1 MIYRLWYFIRET
13 VVSLWRNLSLTLAA
27 ILTVGISLSL
37 VGTSLLVREGADRAT
52 AQFQEGVEFIVF
64 MNADHTPDQDTA
76 IRQVLD
82 TSPAIG
88 GYSYVDKL
96 AAYEEF
102 QTLFV
107 DKPELIESVT
117 PDVMPP
123 SYRIVP
129 ADPDAANVAELA
141 RQFSSQPGVREVA
154 TATDAIRQIEDFST
168 RVSQVLL
175 VAAVVL
181 VAVSAMLILN
191 TVFTAIGA
199 RREEIEV
206 MKLVGATNWFVR
218 IPFMLEGMIHGLIGA
233 ALAIPSLFIVENQV
247 LSFFQESDVVPLFRG
262 FAVPDGFVWETSLWL
277 LLLGGAVGMFGSAV
291 AVTRYLDV

>member
-1 MIYRLWYFIRET
+1 M
-13 VVSLWRNLSLTLAA
+13 
-27 ILTVGISLSL
+27 
-37 VGTSLLVREGADRAT
+37 GTSLLVREGADRAT

-262 FAVPDGFVWETSLWL
+262 FAVPDGFVWDTSLWL

>member
-1 MIYRLWYFIRET
+1 VIYRFWYFFRET
-13 VVSLWRNLSLTLAA
+13 GVSLWRNLSLTLAA

-37 VGTSLLVREGADRAT
+37 VGTSLLVREGAERAT

-64 MNADHTPDQDTA
+64 MNADATPEQDAA
-76 IRQVLD
+76 IRDVLD
-82 TSPAIG
+82 TSQAISG
-88 GYSYVDKL
+88 FAYVDKL

-102 QTLFV
+102 RGLFS
-107 DKPELIESVT
+107 DKPELLDSVT

-129 ADPDAANVAELA
+129 ADPDSANVAELA
-141 RQFSSQPGVREVA
+141 RQFSAQPGVREVA

-181 VAVSAMLILN
+181 VAVSALLILN

-199 RREEIEV
+199 RRGEIEV

-218 IPFMLEGMIHGLIGA
+218 IPFMLEGTIHGLIGA
-233 ALAIPSLFIVENQV
+233 ALAIPALFLVEDQV
-247 LSFFQESDVVPLFRG
+247 LSYFQESDVVPLFRG
-262 FAVPDGFVWETSLWL
+262 FAVPDGYVWDTSIWL

>member
-37 VGTSLLVREGADRAT
+37 VGTSILVREGADRAT

-64 MNADHTPDQDTA
+64 MNADHTPDQDVA

-82 TSPAIG
+82 TSPAISQ
-88 GYSYVDKL
+88 YAYIDKM

-102 QTLFV
+102 QVLFV

-181 VAVSAMLILN
+181 VVVSAMLILN

-233 ALAIPSLFIVENQV
+233 ALAIPCLFVVENQV

-262 FAVPDGFVWETSLWL
+262 FAVPDGFVWDPSLWL
-277 LLLGGAVGMFGSAV
+277 LVLGGTVGMLGSAV

>member
-1 MIYRLWYFIRET
+1 VIYRFWYFFRET
-13 VVSLWRNLSLTLAA
+13 GVSLWRNLSLTLAA

-37 VGTSLLVREGADRAT
+37 VGTSLLVREGAERAT

-64 MNADHTPDQDTA
+64 MNADATPEQDAA
-76 IRQVLD
+76 IRDVLD
-82 TSPAIG
+82 TSPAISG
-88 GYSYVDKL
+88 FAYVDKL

-102 QTLFV
+102 RGLFS
-107 DKPELIESVT
+107 DKPELLDSVT

-129 ADPDAANVAELA
+129 ADPDSANVAELA
-141 RQFSSQPGVREVA
+141 RQFSAQPGVREVA

-181 VAVSAMLILN
+181 VAVSALLILN

-199 RREEIEV
+199 RRGEIEV

-218 IPFMLEGMIHGLIGA
+218 IPFMLEGTIHGLVGA
-233 ALAIPSLFIVENQV
+233 ALAIPALFLVEDQV
-247 LSFFQESDVVPLFRG
+247 LSYFQESDVVPLFRG
-262 FAVPDGFVWETSLWL
+262 FAVPDGYVWDISIWL

>member
-1 MIYRLWYFIRET
+1 VIYRFWYFFRET
-13 VVSLWRNLSLTLAA
+13 GVSLWRNLSLTLAA

-37 VGTSLLVREGADRAT
+37 VGTSLLVREGAERAT

-64 MNADHTPDQDTA
+64 MNADATPEQDAA
-76 IRQVLD
+76 IRDVLD
-82 TSPAIG
+82 TSPAISG
-88 GYSYVDKL
+88 FAYVDKL

-102 QTLFV
+102 RGLFS
-107 DKPELIESVT
+107 DKPELLDSVT

-129 ADPDAANVAELA
+129 ADPDSANVAELA
-141 RQFSSQPGVREVA
+141 RQFSAQPGVREVA

-181 VAVSAMLILN
+181 VAVSALLILN

-199 RREEIEV
+199 RRGEIEV

-218 IPFMLEGMIHGLIGA
+218 IPFMLEGTIHGLIGA
-233 ALAIPSLFIVENQV
+233 ALAIPALFLVEDQV
-247 LSFFQESDVVPLFRG
+247 LSYFQESDVVPLFRG
-262 FAVPDGFVWETSLWL
+262 FAVPDGYVWDVSIWL